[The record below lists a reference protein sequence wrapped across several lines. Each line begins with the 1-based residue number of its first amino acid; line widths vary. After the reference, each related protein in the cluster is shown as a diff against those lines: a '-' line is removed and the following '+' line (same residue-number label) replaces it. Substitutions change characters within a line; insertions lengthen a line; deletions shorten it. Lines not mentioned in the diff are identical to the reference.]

1 MKKFKLRLLKFFY
14 VESAARCKARIK
26 REIKLLYEAGSI
38 YGILQDGEHG
48 YLRNYL

>member
-1 MKKFKLRLLKFFY
+1 MRKLKLKVLRFFY

>member
-14 VESAARCKARIK
+14 IESAARCKVRVK

-38 YGILQDGEHG
+38 YGILHDGEHG

>member
-1 MKKFKLRLLKFFY
+1 MKKFKLRLLRLFY
-14 VESAARCKARIK
+14 IESSARCKARVK

-38 YGILQDGEHG
+38 YGIFHDGEHG

>member
-1 MKKFKLRLLKFFY
+1 MKKLKIKFLRLFY
-14 VESAARCKARIK
+14 TESAARCKARVN

-38 YGILQDGEHG
+38 YRILHDGEHG